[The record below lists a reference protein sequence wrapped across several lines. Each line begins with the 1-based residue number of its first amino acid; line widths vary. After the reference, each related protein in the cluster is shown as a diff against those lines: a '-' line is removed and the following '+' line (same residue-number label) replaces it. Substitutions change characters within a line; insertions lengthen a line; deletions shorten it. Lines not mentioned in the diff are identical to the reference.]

1 MKKEQVNKTL
11 SNFIDAYGLLLNSV
25 VDCNELSL
33 SDKQK
38 FGEIICAA
46 IYECHETIKKG
57 NGKVM
62 LQELEPINKRVLCDF
77 DIN

>member
-25 VDCNELSL
+25 VDSDELKITE
-33 SDKQK
+33 KQRL
-38 FGEIICAA
+38 GEIICAA
-46 IYECHETIKKG
+46 IYECHEMIKKG
-57 NGKVM
+57 NGRKI
-62 LQELEPINKRVLCDF
+62 LQELEPINKRVLYDF